1 MVDFST
7 IGICGQNHTI
17 IIILFG
23 PWQGTYGVL
32 MASHATLKIKQGRHT
47 NKPCN
52 IFFCAL
58 FLFFGEVRSMES

>member
-7 IGICGQNHTI
+7 IGICGQNHT

-32 MASHATLKIKQGRHT
+32 MASHATLKIKQGRHA
-47 NKPCN
+47 NKPYNTFLCIVS
-52 IFFCAL
+52 IFW
-58 FLFFGEVRSMES
+58 

>member
-32 MASHATLKIKQGRHT
+32 MASHATLLKQGRHT
-47 NKPCN
+47 DKPCN
-52 IFFCAL
+52 IFLCL